1 MVTINILKEYGANT
15 EEGLERCLQDE
26 DFYLD
31 LIPSALDKESYDALE
46 AAVKAGGLDSAFD
59 AAHALKGVL
68 ANLALTPIY
77 EPASEMTELLR
88 ARTKTDYA
96 PLMQKIWDERQRLI
110 DMAGL

>member
-1 MVTINILKEYGANT
+1 MVTIDILNEFGANT
-15 EEGLERCLQDE
+15 AEGLERCLQDE

-31 LIPSALDKESYDALE
+31 LIPSALDKESYDTLD
-46 AAVKAGGLDSAFD
+46 AAVKAGDLDAAFD

-77 EPASEMTELLR
+77 EPTSEMTELLR
-88 ARTKTDYA
+88 SRTKTDYE
-96 PLMQKIWDERQRLI
+96 PLMQKVWNERQRLI

>member
-1 MVTINILKEYGANT
+1 MITIDILNNFGANT
-15 EEGLERCLQDE
+15 SEGLERCLQDE

-46 AAVKAGGLDSAFD
+46 KALDAGDLDSAFD

-96 PLMQKIWDERQRLI
+96 PLMKKIRDERQRLI
-110 DMAGL
+110 DMAGI